1 MTEYSYTIPPTDFD
15 NRAGFD
21 KTKPINNSLL
31 VSQVMRTNFE
41 GIDTLVQDLRH
52 RSFSNNA
59 VGKRTT
65 AIRSDIP
72 ATRAFCWFT
81 STAINPAISQ
91 LGIPIISQWITPN
104 KVGNKVWIEASIF
117 GDFEENIA
125 FHVTRSTDATFS
137 PDRTGVDLSY
147 STNAT
152 YLSSLRSVHPR
163 FMHSLWFEF
172 PQAEAI
178 ASARLSATNGTDPQ
192 TIHITVEDTIEAIGT
207 GYCYTVWAKATAGT
221 GSRTVLGSP
230 YQTGTQSFL
239 VNTAQPPDIS
249 IPVEY
254 GISTLSLTELW
265 YINEA

>member
-1 MTEYSYTIPPTDFD
+1 MPEYPYAVPPADFT
-15 NRAGFD
+15 NTAGFD
-21 KTKPINNSLL
+21 KTKPTDNSLL
-31 VSQVMRTNFE
+31 VSQIMRTNFQ

-65 AIRSDIP
+65 ISRTDIP
-72 ATRAFCWFT
+72 AVRSQCWFT
-81 STAINPAISQ
+81 ATNPAIAK
-91 LGIPIISQWITPN
+91 LGVPIISQWITPN
-104 KVGNKVWIEASIF
+104 KVGNKVWVEASLF

-125 FHVTRSTDATFS
+125 FHVTRSNDASFS

-147 STNAT
+147 ATNAT

-172 PQAEAI
+172 PQEKAI
-178 ASARLSATNGTDPQ
+178 ASARLSAINGTDPQ
-192 TIHITVEDTIEAIGT
+192 TIHITVEDNIDAIGT

-221 GSRTVLGSP
+221 SSRTTLGSP
-230 YQTGTQSFL
+230 YIPNAQSFRL
-239 VNTAQPPDIS
+239 NASQPPSPD